1 VILKSLS
8 SYIQSHSAC
17 CFVSAIVQGDTPDD
31 VYAKVKEVIRVQSG
45 PVVWV
50 PSNEKL

>member
-1 VILKSLS
+1 VVRQ
-8 SYIQSHSAC
+8 YVAQYVV
-17 CFVSAIVQGDTPDD
+17 CFIVAIVQGDMPDD
-31 VYAKVKEVIRVQSG
+31 IYAKVKEVIRVQSA